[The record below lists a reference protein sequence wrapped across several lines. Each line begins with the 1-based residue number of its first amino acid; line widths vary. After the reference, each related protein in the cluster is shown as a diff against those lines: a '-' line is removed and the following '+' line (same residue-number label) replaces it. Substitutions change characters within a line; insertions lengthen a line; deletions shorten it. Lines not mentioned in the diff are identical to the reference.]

1 MRFGATIMD
10 TRPTIGRNP
19 NIQNATFPNIWT
31 PNKVLEYYPEIH
43 KYEQGEIKKPKVDL
57 SMACLWNTGF
67 TTAKRGSA
75 DPEYMCV
82 NSKNYLEGV
91 GVYATDTMFTARPD
105 SVFVAFMSHLSWYKS
120 NNKVIVP
127 NTLTKF
133 DDYYN
138 KVVDREFVAS
148 GWAKNPAIIRY
159 VTRISKNSNANG
171 IPFDYVYYVGGSEDV
186 IGDDLDNIPNNL
198 AQLYSQIKVLKDDAK
213 KAKIVIK
220 NKTEDEYA
228 MCDAKNLWFAYNKTP
243 TNPLIKAHLLGKTLI
258 RTVES
263 IILIHNYLYYL
274 KNFMGWDEI
283 SEIVEVD
290 PITNKPTFK
299 EVSVDELIKKYD
311 RIYAYCKNLTHIYK
325 DIGEANII

>member
-1 MRFGATIMD
+1 M
-10 TRPTIGRNP
+10 
-19 NIQNATFPNIWT
+19 
-31 PNKVLEYYPEIH
+31 
-43 KYEQGEIKKPKVDL
+43 
-57 SMACLWNTGF
+57 
-67 TTAKRGSA
+67 
-75 DPEYMCV
+75 
-82 NSKNYLEGV
+82 
-91 GVYATDTMFTARPD
+91 
-105 SVFVAFMSHLSWYKS
+105 
-120 NNKVIVP
+120 
-127 NTLTKF
+127 
-133 DDYYN
+133 
-138 KVVDREFVAS
+138 
-148 GWAKNPAIIRY
+148 
-159 VTRISKNSNANG
+159 
-171 IPFDYVYYVGGSEDV
+171 YYVGGSEDV